1 MSKFNRSLF
10 TCALAAFFLAC
21 SASAFA
27 DAVVRTLPQ
36 PDTSKLSPTVAKQ
49 ISEARAAFEKD
60 RINLVGDQLAQA
72 YAKIGAIYARAGIN
86 DVASIAMY
94 DASQLAPKNPAWLYL
109 RGVLAS
115 AQKLNTDARA
125 DFQAAL
131 ALDDVYLPIRYRLA
145 DTLIE
150 LGDLDAAH
158 KVLADALPKHKD
170 QAALLAMLGR
180 LELKQKHYADAI
192 AHLEQA
198 LTLEPKANALYKD
211 LAAAYSAQGD
221 AEKAKNAQA
230 RIGTTPPDLA
240 DPIVAKMYNSGPSLH
255 GTALEQAQ
263 QLLAMSRFWQARA
276 KVAEALLANDKDVSA
291 LALSARLDALLGRHD
306 AAQKTASIAL
316 TLKPNDAAANLSQ
329 GMVYEFAGDDAK
341 AFPFYQRAVQ
351 LDPIQVDAH
360 LLLGN
365 ALMRRGQY
373 APAAEQYRHVAVLDP
388 HSENV
393 DARIAA
399 ALVAQ
404 GKCGD
409 ALKQVNAALSKRS
422 HDGDLMQVFVR
433 LASTCNAASEQER
446 GMALD
451 YAKALYKQRPDAG
464 DSTALA
470 LAEAA
475 QGKFDEAQKSQAEAI
490 FEAVRTGDAQRAKMY
505 RETMRQFAAKQM
517 PHSPWPSDDILF
529 KPPLLSPLPTRA
541 QDKKQK

>member
-1 MSKFNRSLF
+1 MSKLNHSLF
-10 TCALAAFFLAC
+10 ACALGALFLAC
-21 SASAFA
+21 AASAFA

-49 ISEARAAFEKD
+49 VSQSREAFEKD
-60 RINLVGDQLAQA
+60 RVNLVGDELAQA
-72 YAKIGAIYARAGIN
+72 YAKIGAIYARAGLN
-86 DVASIAMY
+86 DVAAIALY

-109 RGVLAS
+109 RGVLAN

-158 KVLADALPKHKD
+158 KLLADALPKHSD
-170 QAALLAMLGR
+170 QAVLLAMIGR
-180 LELKQKHYADAI
+180 LEIKQKRYADAI

-198 LTLEPKANALYKD
+198 LKLEPKADALYKD
-211 LAAAYSAQGD
+211 LTAAYSAQGD
-221 AEKAKNAQA
+221 ADKAKTAQA
-230 RIGTTPPDLA
+230 KIGTTPPDLA
-240 DPIVAKMYNSGPSLH
+240 DPLVARMYNSEPSSH

-263 QLLAMSRFWQARA
+263 QLLGMHRFWQARA
-276 KVAEALLANDKDVSA
+276 KVAEALLADDKDVPA

-341 AFPFYQRAVQ
+341 AFPFYQRAIQ
-351 LDPIQVDAH
+351 LDPIQIDAH

-373 APAAEQYRHVAVLDP
+373 AQAAEQYRQVAVLDP
-388 HSENV
+388 HSANV

-404 GKCGD
+404 GRCGD
-409 ALKQVNAALSKRS
+409 ALKEVNAALSKRAR
-422 HDGDLMQVFVR
+422 DGDLMQVFVR
-433 LASTCNAASEQER
+433 LASTCKAASEQER

-451 YAKALYKQRPDAG
+451 YAQALYKQRPDSG

-475 QGKFDEAQKSQAEAI
+475 QGKFGDAQKSQAEAI
-490 FEAVRTGDAQRAKMY
+490 YEAVRTGDTERAKMY
-505 RETMRQFAAKQM
+505 RETMRQFVAKQV
-517 PHSPWPSDDILF
+517 PTSPWSTNDDLF
-529 KPPLLSPLPTRA
+529 KPPLLNPLPA
-541 QDKKQK
+541 NSPAAKQK